1 MDSQETATL
10 FSIAD
15 QNKSGK
21 LDKVELADFIRL
33 VRLSAIRFATD
44 HFKEFDTNRD
54 RLITVDELAQLIEN
68 KYHVP
73 FEITRDFFAKVDV
86 DASGDLIPAEIVDF
100 RHEIRKYVSLHPVPS
115 SAEQDEHD
123 VRSNQHMQTNRIP
136 RSYLF
141 MD

>member
-1 MDSQETATL
+1 DSQETATL
-10 FSIAD
+10 FNIAD

-68 KYHVP
+68 KYNVP
-73 FEITRDFFAKVDV
+73 FEITREFFNK
-86 DASGDLIPAEIVDF
+86 
-100 RHEIRKYVSLHPVPS
+100 
-115 SAEQDEHD
+115 
-123 VRSNQHMQTNRIP
+123 
-136 RSYLF
+136 
-141 MD
+141 